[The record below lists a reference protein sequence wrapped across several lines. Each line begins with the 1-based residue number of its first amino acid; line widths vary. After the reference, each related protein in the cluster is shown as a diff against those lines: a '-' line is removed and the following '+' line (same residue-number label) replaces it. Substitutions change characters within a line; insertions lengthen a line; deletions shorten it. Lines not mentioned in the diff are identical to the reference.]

1 MSKPTPQYVQRALG
15 RIVGEARTEAING
28 VTAIQRRNSAAGRLD
43 SGNTLVD
50 SNEAMLAL
58 MKAMMK
64 RGAETTFNAFE
75 EVTDGGVRL
84 LMNFGQALAKTVAA
98 PVIEWAEADKG
109 GPSAGIKA
117 KMADEL
123 QERLRRMLNDELD
136 DFSHGMHGGARLKK
150 EPVVNSIINN
160 TMNNSPGAVQ
170 QAGVGKFSQSAFTQ
184 QTAHLTQAIDAFLAS
199 PEFQQLAPEQ
209 KDAVADVADALKHE
223 AAQSEPNPGKLRR
236 WGERLSGLTKEFG
249 LHVAASGVWHAL
261 GAIFPGA
268 VF

>member
-123 QERLRRMLNDELD
+123 QERLQRMLNDELD
-136 DFSHGMHGGARLKK
+136 DFSDGMHGGARFKK

-184 QTAHLTQAIDAFLAS
+184 QTAHLTQAIDAFLLHPSSAAC
-199 PEFQQLAPEQ
+199 PGTKRRGCGRRGRPQART
-209 KDAVADVADALKHE
+209 
-223 AAQSEPNPGKLRR
+223 AQSELTRGNCADGESVCRALRKNSVCTS
-236 WGERLSGLTKEFG
+236 RLAEFG
-249 LHVAASGVWHAL
+249 TH
-261 GAIFPGA
+261 
-268 VF
+268 